1 MLARRLGGPDRTV
14 LDEAAP
20 VAYLIRCPPGRVR
33 IVVRS
38 SRRYSLTLTMD
49 VLTEGVDPNEFFEE
63 LRAASRSVLMLD
75 YDGTL
80 APFRE
85 DRDRAVPYPGVRRR
99 LERLL
104 RRDPVR
110 VVLISGRPV
119 RDVLRLVDLDEG
131 VEVWGTHGWERRR
144 ADGSYEPPDL
154 PEALRDALEAAE
166 RFLKDELAIGRRCER
181 KPASVAFHVRSVPE
195 AQARDELRRVRE
207 GWASLEGQDGLTIE
221 EFDGGIELRLQGR
234 DKGDAV
240 EEILAEAPADASCAY
255 LGDDWTDEDA
265 FRALEDRGLRVLVR
279 STMRE
284 TVADLRLEPPEEL
297 LEFLDRWE
305 AATD

>member
-1 MLARRLGGPDRTV
+1 M
-14 LDEAAP
+14 
-20 VAYLIRCPPGRVR
+20 
-33 IVVRS
+33 
-38 SRRYSLTLTMD
+38 MD
-49 VLTEGVDPNEFFEE
+49 VLTEGVAPEAFFEE
-63 LRAASRSVLMLD
+63 LEAASASVLMLD

-85 DRDRAVPYPGVRRR
+85 DRDRAVPYPGVRGR

-104 RRDPVR
+104 RIDVVR

-119 RDVLRLVDLDEG
+119 RDVLRLVGLDEG

-144 ADGSYEPPDL
+144 ADGTYEPPDL
-154 PEALRDALEAAE
+154 PEGVRDALEAAE
-166 RFLKDELAIGRRCER
+166 RFLSDEMRVGRRCER
-181 KPASVAFHVRSVPE
+181 KPASVAFHVRNVPE
-195 AQARDELRRVRE
+195 GRARDEVRRVRE
-207 GWASLEGQDGLTIE
+207 GWASVVAQDGLTIE
-221 EFDGGIELRLQGR
+221 EFDGGIELRVQGR

-240 EEILAEAPADASCAY
+240 DEILAEAPADASCAY

-265 FRALEDRGLRVLVR
+265 FRALGDRGLRVLVR

-305 AATD
+305 TAAD